1 LLTLSRL
8 ESGAVQVKKETL
20 ELKQLMHNIIED
32 AQFEAESKN
41 MKLKMSLDQNYLLQ
55 GQPDLLYRAIE
66 NVVRNAIKY
75 GPDNSVINIDCSKH
89 NDNQKIQITVTD
101 QGAGVDALELED
113 IFKPFV
119 RGSYG
124 SQTVGHGV
132 GLAITKQVIEA
143 HSGQVIAKN
152 ITPQGFCVE
161 ISLPYNGLSLS

>member
-1 LLTLSRL
+1 
-8 ESGAVQVKKETL
+8 
-20 ELKQLMHNIIED
+20 M
-32 AQFEAESKN
+32 
-41 MKLKMSLDQNYLLQ
+41 
-55 GQPDLLYRAIE
+55 
-66 NVVRNAIKY
+66 
-75 GPDNSVINIDCSKH
+75 INIDCSKH

-119 RGSYG
+119 RGSSG

-152 ITPQGFCVE
+152 IIPQGFCVE